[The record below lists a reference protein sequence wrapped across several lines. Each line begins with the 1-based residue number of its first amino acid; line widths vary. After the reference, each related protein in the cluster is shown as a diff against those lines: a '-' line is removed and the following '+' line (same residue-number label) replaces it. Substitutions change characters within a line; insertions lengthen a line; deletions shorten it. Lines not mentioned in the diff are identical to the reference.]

1 MFENVQQ
8 AIDWVITQRKGENKP
23 RTNFRDYMAYLGNP
37 QYQLKCLH
45 VAGTNGKGSTTNYL
59 RSILQTAGY
68 KVGSFTSPHLVTHLD
83 RIRINDENI
92 PEDYFLQIVNEKQ
105 AEWMSWGLSMFQID
119 TVIAVTYFLEEKCD
133 IAVFEVGLGGRY
145 DSTNVIKPIGAVITN
160 IEMDHMAILGD
171 TIGEIACQKA
181 GIIKPGIPVV
191 TFEKKEEAL
200 AVFKKVAAEE
210 KAEIIE
216 VQPVGNLAI
225 SDHIE
230 FDYLSVHY
238 SLPTIAG
245 YQVLNASAAIT
256 LIDYLNRKGQL
267 AVSKGQLQ
275 QGVQTFWNGRFEKV
289 SEEPLVIV
297 DGAHNENG
305 IEGCCDAIDNLHE
318 EVVIVFS
325 ALADKNYSRMLEK
338 LLTKGEV
345 IVTQFESRRSTTAR
359 QLAMG
364 YDVKVIEDWQ
374 KAIDYACSLGK
385 AVIITGSLYFISMVR
400 EYFGKH

>member
-23 RTNFRDYMAYLGNP
+23 RSNFRDYMAYLGNP

-45 VAGTNGKGSTTNYL
+45 VAGTNGKGSSTNYL
-59 RSILQTAGY
+59 RSILQRAGY
-68 KVGSFTSPHLVTHLD
+68 KTGSFTSPHLVTHLD

-92 PEDYFLQIVNEKQ
+92 NEEFFLRMVNEKQ
-105 AEWMSWGLSMFQID
+105 QEWMKWGLSMFQID
-119 TVIAVTYFLEEKCD
+119 TVIAVTYFLEKKCD

-160 IEMDHMAILGD
+160 IEMDHMNILGN
-171 TIGEIACQKA
+171 TIAEIAYQKA

-200 AVFKKVAAEE
+200 NVFREVAQENN
-210 KAEIIE
+210 AEIIE
-216 VQPVGNLAI
+216 VQPVENQII

-230 FDYLSVHY
+230 FDYLGMHF

-256 LIDYLNRKGQL
+256 LIDCLNRKGQL
-267 AVSKGQLQ
+267 AVSKEQLQ
-275 QGVQTFWNGRFEKV
+275 KGVQTFWNGRFEKV
-289 SEEPLVIV
+289 SDEPLVIV

-305 IEGCCDAIDNLHE
+305 NDG
-318 EVVIVFS
+318 
-325 ALADKNYSRMLEK
+325 
-338 LLTKGEV
+338 
-345 IVTQFESRRSTTAR
+345 
-359 QLAMG
+359 
-364 YDVKVIEDWQ
+364 
-374 KAIDYACSLGK
+374 
-385 AVIITGSLYFISMVR
+385 
-400 EYFGKH
+400 